1 MVNDLISAGCIELD
15 LISVSG
21 SELTWFLGVEKYF
34 GFFVSGFKLGFCVGA
49 PRLTLFE
56 SGDPIDMISVLMSE
70 LT

>member
-1 MVNDLISAGCIELD
+1 MCIRD
-15 LISVSG
+15 R
-21 SELTWFLGVEKYF
+21 FLGVEKYF